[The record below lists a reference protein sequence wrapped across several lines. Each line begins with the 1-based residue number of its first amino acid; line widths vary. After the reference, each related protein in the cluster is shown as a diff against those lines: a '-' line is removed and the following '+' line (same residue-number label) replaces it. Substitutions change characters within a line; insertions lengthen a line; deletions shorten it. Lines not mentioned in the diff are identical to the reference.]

1 MIGTCQC
8 CGASSID
15 TDMYP
20 THGIED
26 AASHRICMWCA
37 VALPATIVA
46 IVCHGVHLRRRGR
59 VEDTVS
65 YTKTE
70 GDEPY
75 IFAGEWNPRNVME
88 YPPLADRRRELGLV
102 SPVPAPARTP
112 TAPAEDDDEKVNQAR
127 LMAFFFGREANVR
140 ANGTLAVSTSGRERW
155 CATRSS

>member
-1 MIGTCQC
+1 MIGTCEC
-8 CGASSID
+8 CGATSID

-26 AASHRICMWCA
+26 ATGHRICMWCA

-75 IFAGEWNPRNVME
+75 ICAGEWNPRNVME
-88 YPPLADRRRELGLV
+88 YPPLADRRRERGL
-102 SPVPAPARTP
+102 SSSVPAPARTS
-112 TAPAEDDDEKVNQAR
+112 TAPVADDDEKGNQAR
-127 LMAFFFGREANVR
+127 LMKFFFGREANVR
-140 ANGTLAVSTSGRERW
+140 ADGTLAVSMSGREW
-155 CATRSS
+155 F